1 MLKIGLM
8 LSKENLL
15 KKFGENVKEERGN
28 MSQEDLAIKAHIH
41 INYLG
46 RIERG
51 EVCPSIYIVYK
62 IALALG
68 KRPNDLLVLSSN

>member
-68 KRPNDLLVLSSN
+68 KKPKELLNL

>member
-1 MLKIGLM
+1 M
-8 LSKENLL
+8 LSKESLL
-15 KKFGENVKEERGN
+15 KKFGEKVKEERGN

-62 IALALG
+62 ISLALG
-68 KRPNDLLVLSSN
+68 KKPRELLDLNA